1 VIREKV
7 LALLEEGCSNEQI
20 GARLGISH
28 TAVKKRIWYMA
39 RHAGLRGSADHVRIA
54 LVLRSLRRTKTSR
67 LTLWMTLTNRER
79 EVATLVVANHSN
91 KEVAALLGIKTAT
104 VAKHLNAIYSKIDV
118 SSRLGFVVWHLTN
131 VI

>member
-1 VIREKV
+1 
-7 LALLEEGCSNEQI
+7 
-20 GARLGISH
+20 
-28 TAVKKRIWYMA
+28 
-39 RHAGLRGSADHVRIA
+39 
-54 LVLRSLRRTKTSR
+54 
-67 LTLWMTLTNRER
+67 MTLTNRER